1 MVQQGD
7 MIATFCGHNHTNT
20 YIGTLD
26 GVDLGFTPGAGFNE
40 YGPGMERGVRVIEL
54 NESNLS
60 TYDTHLLTF
69 VGLLGDNPITRLR
82 YRLFTVGELDF
93 DNTMDMVKTVL
104 SEIVDAVL
112 YLVKTSNGNPVTIVK
127 EVFQFYGADTGYM
140 EGFFH

>member
-1 MVQQGD
+1 M
-7 MIATFCGHNHTNT
+7 
-20 YIGTLD
+20 
-26 GVDLGFTPGAGFNE
+26 
-40 YGPGMERGVRVIEL
+40 RVIEL

-127 EVFQFYGADTGYM
+127 EVFQFFGADTGYM